1 MARLRTDPTEIYSA
15 VGLPD
20 GSANFGGY
28 ENPDVTKL
36 LEEASATDDAVERA
50 EIVVEAQALIMAD
63 LPWIPYVYEYQALTL
78 NKRLA
83 GTPIASPRWEY
94 TAWLARTGSAE

>member
-1 MARLRTDPTEIYSA
+1 M
-15 VGLPD
+15 
-20 GSANFGGY
+20 
-28 ENPDVTKL
+28 TKL
-36 LEEASATDDAVERA
+36 LEEASATDDARKRS

-63 LPWIPYVYEYQALTL
+63 SPWIPYVYEYQTLTL

-94 TAWLARTGSAE
+94 TAWLAQTGAAE